1 MNRFLFNKQIKSYW
15 IFELLC
21 LIVPALA
28 VIAIVAVAEADDGIK
43 VVSEVIDA
51 VFFTSIALE
60 MSAIFIIV
68 AGNGIVTGD
77 VQKGTI
83 TYTATAG
90 IGRWKIINTKIIYFA
105 AYALLFFLI
114 NLIIIL
120 PTVSLQ
126 KTDVDLGLFTLKMFG
141 FMLLLFATSG
151 FMFIISSV
159 FNKSVWTFA
168 IGGGIIVFF
177 ILMSIL
183 SQIGSIGK
191 YTKYLTINTL
201 FYVEGYTIK
210 EGKID
215 LNPTA
220 ILGMIILAGIGIGTY
235 VGSAFIFT
243 RKDLPL

>member
-90 IGRWKIINTKIIYFA
+90 IGR
-105 AYALLFFLI
+105 
-114 NLIIIL
+114 
-120 PTVSLQ
+120 
-126 KTDVDLGLFTLKMFG
+126 
-141 FMLLLFATSG
+141 
-151 FMFIISSV
+151 
-159 FNKSVWTFA
+159 
-168 IGGGIIVFF
+168 
-177 ILMSIL
+177 
-183 SQIGSIGK
+183 
-191 YTKYLTINTL
+191 
-201 FYVEGYTIK
+201 
-210 EGKID
+210 
-215 LNPTA
+215 
-220 ILGMIILAGIGIGTY
+220 
-235 VGSAFIFT
+235 
-243 RKDLPL
+243 